1 MKKYLLFATALA
13 ALASCTSEDFTGDQG
28 LREAN
33 ENVAISFGFDVPSP
47 TRSSGEDAA
56 DALGEQF
63 IVWGEKNEAN
73 FEAATTGNLVFNNYI
88 VNWTDNSAYTTT
100 SNTKNWE
107 YVGITPTYT
116 SSQVSPIGTNAQT
129 IKFWDYSASNYVFTA
144 VSAKQND
151 ISSNKV
157 KITKTESSD
166 ANHGWYGKGY
176 TIELTGD
183 ADPSK
188 IFLSDRVKI
197 NQGTG
202 TDREAQ
208 NAYGGHVTL
217 KFRNLLSQ
225 IRVAMYETIPG
236 YTVTI
241 DKFYYVDNANPTF
254 ATMETVGTDK
264 FYANVP
270 NVLTNSGATLTVTY
284 NGSNSDIENQPTVA
298 VGGAATVNNYLAL
311 GDGENLKATTVLGES
326 KTGATFDTAI
336 PTGETSNPYTLVF
349 PQEANTKNLKLKVD
363 YTLTA
368 GDTQESIK
376 VTGATAEIPYEYLQW
391 KPNFK
396 YTYYFK
402 ISDNTNGST
411 GQGVTGLYPITFDA
425 LVVVAEDGTAEY
437 ITTVSEPSITT
448 FGVDATSGK
457 YVTDGSDYATGKD
470 IYATIM
476 DNSAVV
482 TPVLGTNVNVYKVVD
497 TDADDAFVI
506 SEASV
511 AETIAETANA
521 ASHKI
526 TATNINGDAS
536 TNFTAVPDV
545 VSSVPGEDGVDITIN
560 ALKLTGVKAGTYAIE
575 YIKTPR
581 VYTYSA
587 VAAGTTL
594 TLGNT
599 YYTSS
604 AGAGAFT
611 ADGTEVA
618 TANQYY
624 TRAITTA
631 GVYVYKIVVV
641 NN

>member
-1 MKKYLLFATALA
+1 MYNNLKLKSMKKVLFFATALL
-13 ALASCTSEDFTGDQG
+13 ALASCTSDDFVGKEDIGK
-28 LREAN
+28 AN
-33 ENVAISFGFDVPSP
+33 EIAPISFGFDLPTP
-47 TRSSGEDAA
+47 TRSSGTAA
-56 DALGEQF
+56 ATALGNQF
-63 IVWGEKNEAN
+63 IVWGEKNEQN
-73 FEAATTGNLVFNNYI
+73 YEAGDVVFKNYQVNYTTN
-88 VNWTDNSAYTTT
+88 TAYTTT
-100 SNTKNWE
+100 SNTKDWE
-107 YVGITPTYT
+107 YVGFSHSEEYQASITPNTGA
-116 SSQVSPIGTNAQT
+116 SAPQT
-129 IKFWDYSASNYVFTA
+129 IKYWDYSASNYVFTA
-144 VSAKQND
+144 VSAKEDD
-151 ISSNKV
+151 ITSGYV
-157 KITKTESSD
+157 QIAKITGSD

-176 TIELTGD
+176 TITLTGD

-188 IFLSDRVKI
+188 VYISDRVKI

-236 YTVTI
+236 YSVTI

-254 ATMETVGTDK
+254 ATMATAGTAN
-264 FYANVP
+264 FFANVP
-270 NVLTNSGATLTVTY
+270 NLKTTSGATLTVTY
-284 NGSNSDIENQPTVA
+284 NGPGETENQPTVA
-298 VGGAATVNNYLAL
+298 VGGATVNNYLAL
-311 GDGENLKATTVLGES
+311 GTNLKATTVLGES
-326 KTGATFDTAI
+326 KTEATFDLSTK
-336 PTGETSNPYTLVF
+336 EYTSVY

-368 GDTQESIK
+368 TDTGETIEVK
-376 VTGATAEIPYEYLQW
+376 GATAEIPFEYLQW

-411 GQGVTGLYPITFDA
+411 GGGVTGLYPITFDA
-425 LVVVAEDGTAEY
+425 LVVVADDGTAEY

-457 YVTDGSDYATGKD
+457 YVTDGSDYANGKD

-482 TPVLGTNVNVYKVVD
+482 TPELGTNVNVYKVVD
-497 TDADDAFVI
+497 TDDDDSFVI
-506 SEASV
+506 SEAAV
-511 AETIAETANA
+511 AETLAETANA

-526 TATNINGDAS
+526 TATNINTDGS
-536 TNFTAVPDV
+536 TNFTAAPDEV
-545 VSSVPGEDGVDITIN
+545 TTVPGEDGVDITIN
-560 ALKLTGVKAGTYAIE
+560 ALKLTGVKTGTYAIE

-581 VYTYSA
+581 EYTYTA

-599 YYTSS
+599 YYTSDE
-604 AGAGAFT
+604 GAGAFT

-631 GVYVYKIVVV
+631 GVYVYKIVIVQ
-641 NN
+641 